1 MIMLTFSQQV
11 TICVAVAAQSCMSP
25 KVYGGLFGCLCDM
38 CLPWGNVGLGTQGP
52 DGGSALEKSLVF
64 LFAFF
69 FISKS

>member
-1 MIMLTFSQQV
+1 MLTFSQQV

-52 DGGSALEKSLVF
+52 NGRRVLEKPGLQIYSLPF
-64 LFAFF
+64 SFRRH
-69 FISKS
+69 